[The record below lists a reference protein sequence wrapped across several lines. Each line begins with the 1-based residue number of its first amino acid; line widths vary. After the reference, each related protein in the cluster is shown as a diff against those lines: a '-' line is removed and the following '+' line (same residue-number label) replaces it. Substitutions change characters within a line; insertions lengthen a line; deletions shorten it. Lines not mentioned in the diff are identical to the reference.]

1 MRGSPFVLPP
11 ARAPLLASPAP
22 ALRHEVT
29 AHDLVVG
36 CVTDDDPTL
45 QQQALRLVQSI
56 RWFGGELAKARLL
69 VCAVD
74 GIADPARRE
83 LESYGAEVRVV
94 PRFHPRN
101 GSSNRLRFF
110 EEVEGHA
117 GDILLLDCDIVI
129 VRDPLPLLARGRMQA
144 RVAPLPS
151 VTHEVF
157 ERLFRHYGIPLPP
170 RHHHTGWTRTPT
182 IPYFNAGVLF
192 GPAELA
198 RQLVPVWGRFN
209 RELADRPEL
218 AYPCEK
224 HIHQASLSLAL
235 ASCPVPFDEA
245 PFELNYQLN
254 ATHLEPPEGFL
265 ALDPAILHYHLGADP
280 EGYLMPPPYPLARLR
295 SEMFN
300 ERLREERKGAR
311 AGRAGRAGA
320 AARPAPSAP
329 PSQVAVLGMHRGGS
343 SAVTRLLNLAGLAA
357 GPVER
362 FPIPDLANPKG
373 YWENSDVV
381 ILDDALLAALGA
393 TWSDP
398 LDLDLGRLPAA
409 QREAF
414 EDRARGLI
422 ASFDRQGPWL
432 FKDPRLC
439 LLFPFW
445 RNLLTR
451 PVCVLIHRDPLP
463 VARSLEDRD
472 VLPVPLGLA
481 LWELHVKA
489 ALAGSLGLPR
499 VLVSYHDLMEA
510 PGETLRR
517 LVGELAGLGVEGLR
531 EPEEAEVAS
540 FLDPALDRHAR
551 DPEARRGYLN
561 PAQLELV
568 EALESGAALALDPV
582 PALSSGARDALAAHR
597 FVRAERR
604 KRRRNLDHRDGVI
617 AEMAARQALE
627 RREAEKKIDRLDKLL
642 AAVFSSRSWRFGH
655 ALSRLLRRFSPS
667 PHPSAFERWQ
677 SLRGEPGEAGKD

>member
-1 MRGSPFVLPP
+1 M
-11 ARAPLLASPAP
+11 
-22 ALRHEVT
+22 T

-36 CVTDDDPTL
+36 CVTDDVPLL

-56 RWFGGELAKARLL
+56 RWFGGELAQARLL
-69 VCAVD
+69 VCAVER
-74 GIADPARRE
+74 IADPARRE
-83 LESYGAEVRVV
+83 LESYGAEVRIV

-101 GSSNRLRFF
+101 GSANRLRFF
-110 EEVEGHA
+110 DEVEGHS
-117 GDILLLDCDIVI
+117 GDILLLDCDTLI

-144 RVAPLPS
+144 RIAPLPT

-198 RQLVPVWGRFN
+198 RRLVPVWGRFN

-224 HIHQASLSLAL
+224 HLHQASLALAL
-235 ASCPVPFDEA
+235 ASCPVPFEEA

-254 ATHLEPPEGFL
+254 ATHLEPPEGFF
-265 ALDPAILHYHLGADP
+265 ALDPAILHYHGGADP
-280 EGYLMPPPYPLARLR
+280 DGYLLPPPYPLARLR

-300 ERLREERKGAR
+300 KRLREERKPVRDAR
-311 AGRAGRAGA
+311 HRP
-320 AARPAPSAP
+320 AARPAASAP
-329 PSQVAVLGMHRGGS
+329 PPQVAVLGMHRGGS

-357 GPVER
+357 GPEER

-381 ILDDALLAALGA
+381 ILDDALLAALGG

-398 LDLDLGRLPAA
+398 GDLDLGRLPPDR
-409 QREAF
+409 REAF
-414 EDRARGLI
+414 EDRARELI
-422 ASFDRQGPWL
+422 ESFDEQGPWV

-445 RNLLTR
+445 RKLLTR
-451 PVCVLIHRDPLP
+451 PACVLIHRDPLP
-463 VARSLEDRD
+463 VAGSLEDRD

-481 LWELHVKA
+481 LWELHVKE

-499 VLVSYHDLMEA
+499 VLVSYHEILA
-510 PGETLRR
+510 SPGETLRR
-517 LVGELAGLGVEGLR
+517 LVRELSALGVEGLR
-531 EPEEAEVAS
+531 EPDEAAVAE

-561 PAQLELV
+561 LAQLELL
-568 EALESGAALALDPV
+568 EALENGTALALDPV
-582 PALSSGARDALAAHR
+582 PPLSSGARDALAAHR

-604 KRRRNLDHRDGVI
+604 KRRRNLDHRDLVI
-617 AEMAARQALE
+617 AEMEAHQALE
-627 RREAEKKIDRLDKLL
+627 RREAEAKIEVLDDRVREAGARIQRLDDLL
-642 AAVFSSRSWRFGH
+642 AAVFTSRSWRLGH
-655 ALSRLLRRFSPS
+655 TISRFLRRVSPS
-667 PHPSAFERWQ
+667 TDPTAFEKWQ
-677 SLRGEPGEAGKD
+677 SLRGEPGESGKG